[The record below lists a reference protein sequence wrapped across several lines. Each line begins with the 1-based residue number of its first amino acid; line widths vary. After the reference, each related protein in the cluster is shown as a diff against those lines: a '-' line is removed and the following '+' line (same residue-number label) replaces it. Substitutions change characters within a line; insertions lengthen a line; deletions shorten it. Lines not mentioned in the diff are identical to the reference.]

1 MSSDVYLPRMKLFV
15 RIIIYKKPFSHFEK
29 NGFLLSVNIVL
40 FFDSINLLDI
50 LNFFQIVTNCFHIFH
65 VMYP

>member
-15 RIIIYKKPFSHFEK
+15 SLESHFSHFEK
-29 NGFLLSVNIVL
+29 NGFLLSGSIVL

-50 LNFFQIVTNCFHIFH
+50 LNLFQIVTNCFHIFH
-65 VMYP
+65 VMHP

>member
-1 MSSDVYLPRMKLFV
+1 MSSDVYLLRMKLFV
-15 RIIIYKKPFSHFEK
+15 RIIIYKSHFSHFEK

-50 LNFFQIVTNCFHIFH
+50 LIFFQIVTNCFHIFH